1 MTSIYEIKVSNGGIF
16 GNDTW
21 LFEAESLAKAVAKA
35 ESKIRRGRRRYE
47 NWKVVR
53 ASTVYGIFCK

>member
-1 MTSIYEIKVSNGGIF
+1 MKSIYEVKVSGGSLWTE
-16 GNDTW
+16 TW
-21 LFEAESLAKAVAKA
+21 LFEAESLAHAVTKA

-53 ASTVYGIFCK
+53 ASVVYGTLCK